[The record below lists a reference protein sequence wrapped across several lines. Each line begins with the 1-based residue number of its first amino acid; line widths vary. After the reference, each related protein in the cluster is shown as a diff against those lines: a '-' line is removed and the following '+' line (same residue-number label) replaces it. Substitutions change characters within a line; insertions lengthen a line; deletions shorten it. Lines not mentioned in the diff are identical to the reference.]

1 MRSLIFI
8 CFSLVGLTFSQTIEL
23 KKTESTYGLFFK
35 SEAYAKN
42 MDPRMLAS
50 YSEEKYPHGFY
61 IGNLALK
68 NSNHQLQQGAS
79 GKLTIKI
86 TKNDAQTNEQKFQ
99 IVCNAVD
106 LTQYNQGIALYCLN
120 GNDYD
125 LITISPDDSDTIKID
140 DADKIKISD
149 SLPTSNNNGDSISCF
164 KGKYLLLALALLFI

>member
-35 SEAYAKN
+35 SDAYANNMDKN
-42 MDPRMLAS
+42 MLTY
-50 YSEEKYPHGFY
+50 YSKEKYPHGFY

-68 NSNHQLQQGAS
+68 NSNKLQVAAGQ
-79 GKLTIKI
+79 LTIKI

-125 LITISPDDSDTIKID
+125 LITISPADSDTIKID
-140 DADKIKISD
+140 GADKIKISD

>member
-23 KKTESTYGLFFK
+23 QKTESTYGLFFK
-35 SEAYAKN
+35 SEAYAQN

-50 YSEEKYPHGFY
+50 YNKDIYPNGFY

-68 NSNHQLQQGAS
+68 NSNQLQQGAS

-99 IVCNAVD
+99 IDCNAYD
-106 LTQYNQGIALYCLN
+106 LT
-120 GNDYD
+120 
-125 LITISPDDSDTIKID
+125 
-140 DADKIKISD
+140 
-149 SLPTSNNNGDSISCF
+149 
-164 KGKYLLLALALLFI
+164 

>member
-35 SEAYAKN
+35 SDAYANN
-42 MDPRMLAS
+42 MDKRMLAS
-50 YSEEKYPHGFY
+50 YNKDIYPNGFY

-68 NSNHQLQQGAS
+68 NSNKLQVPTGQ
-79 GKLTIKI
+79 LTIKI
-86 TKNDAQTNEQKFQ
+86 TKNDAQTNDQKFQ

-120 GNDYD
+120 ENDYD
-125 LITISPDDSDTIKID
+125 SITISPDNSDTIKID

-149 SLPTSNNNGDSISCF
+149 SLPTSNNNGDSISFF

>member
-35 SEAYAKN
+35 SDAYANN
-42 MDPRMLAS
+42 MDQAMLAY
-50 YSEEKYPHGFY
+50 YSKEKYPHGFY
-61 IGNLALK
+61 IGNLSLK
-68 NSNHQLQQGAS
+68 NSNKLQVPTGQ
-79 GKLTIKI
+79 LTIKI
-86 TKNDAQTNEQKFQ
+86 TKNDAQTNDQKFQ

>member
-42 MDPRMLAS
+42 MDQRMLEL
-50 YSEEKYPHGFY
+50 YSKKNYPNGFY

-68 NSNHQLQQGAS
+68 NSNQLQVAVGQ
-79 GKLTIKI
+79 LTIKI

-99 IVCNAVD
+99 IVCNAFD

-120 GNDYD
+120 ENDYD
-125 LITISPDDSDTIKID
+125 LITISPADSDTIKIE
-140 DADKIKISD
+140 DAEKIKISD

>member
-35 SEAYAKN
+35 SDAYANN
-42 MDPRMLAS
+42 MDKRMLDL
-50 YSEEKYPHGFY
+50 YNKENCPNGFY

-68 NSNHQLQQGAS
+68 NSKKLEVATGQ
-79 GKLTIKI
+79 LTIKI
-86 TKNDAQTNEQKFQ
+86 TKNDSQTNEQKYQ
-99 IVCNAVD
+99 IVCNAFD

-120 GNDYD
+120 ENKYD
-125 LITISPDDSDTIKID
+125 LITISPADSDTIKID
-140 DADKIKISD
+140 GAETIKISD

>member
-50 YSEEKYPHGFY
+50 YSKDTYPNGFY

-68 NSNHQLQQGAS
+68 NSKQLQGDS

-99 IVCNAVD
+99 IVCNAID

-120 GNDYD
+120 KNDYD
-125 LITISPDDSDTIKID
+125 LITISPDNSDTIKID

>member
-68 NSNHQLQQGAS
+68 NSNKLQVPTGQ
-79 GKLTIKI
+79 LTIKI
-86 TKNDAQTNEQKFQ
+86 TKNDAQTNQQKFQ
-99 IVCNAVD
+99 IDCNAID

-120 GNDYD
+120 ENDYD
-125 LITISPDDSDTIKID
+125 LITISPANSDTIKID
-140 DADKIKISD
+140 GADGVKISD

>member
-35 SEAYAKN
+35 SDVYAKN
-42 MDPRMLAS
+42 MDQAMLAS

-68 NSNHQLQQGAS
+68 NSKQLQVAT

-99 IVCNAVD
+99 IDCNAYD

-120 GNDYD
+120 ENKYD
-125 LITISPDDSDTIKID
+125 LITISPAYSDTIKID
-140 DADKIKISD
+140 GAETIKISD

>member
-42 MDPRMLAS
+42 MDQRMLAS
-50 YSEEKYPHGFY
+50 YSKDTCPNGFY

-68 NSNHQLQQGAS
+68 NSNKLQVPTGQ
-79 GKLTIKI
+79 LTIKI

-99 IVCNAVD
+99 IDCDAKD

-120 GNDYD
+120 GIDYD
-125 LITISPDDSDTIKID
+125 LITISPDNSDTIKID

-149 SLPTSNNNGDSISCF
+149 SLPTSNNNGYSISCF

>member
-35 SEAYAKN
+35 SDAYANN
-42 MDPRMLAS
+42 MDQAMLAY
-50 YSEEKYPHGFY
+50 YSKEKYPHGFY

-68 NSNHQLQQGAS
+68 NSKQLQVDFGQ
-79 GKLTIKI
+79 LTIKI
-86 TKNDAQTNEQKFQ
+86 TKNDAQTNVQKFQ

-120 GNDYD
+120 ENKYD
-125 LITISPDDSDTIKID
+125 LITISPADSDTIKID

>member
-1 MRSLIFI
+1 
-8 CFSLVGLTFSQTIEL
+8 
-23 KKTESTYGLFFK
+23 
-35 SEAYAKN
+35 

-50 YSEEKYPHGFY
+50 YSKDICLNGFY

-68 NSNHQLQQGAS
+68 NSNSNQLQQGAS

-99 IVCNAVD
+99 IDCDAKD

-120 GNDYD
+120 ENDYD
-125 LITISPDDSDTIKID
+125 FITISPDNSDTIKID
-140 DADKIKISD
+140 NADKIKISD

>member
-68 NSNHQLQQGAS
+68 NPNQLQQDAS

-86 TKNDAQTNEQKFQ
+86 TKNDAQTNEQIFQ
-99 IVCNAVD
+99 IDCHAKD
-106 LTQYNQGIALYCLN
+106 LTQFNQGIALYCLN

-125 LITISPDDSDTIKID
+125 LITISPDNSDTIKID
-140 DADKIKISD
+140 GAEEVKISD

>member
-35 SEAYAKN
+35 SDVYAKN
-42 MDPRMLAS
+42 MDPAMLAY
-50 YSEEKYPHGFY
+50 YSEEKYPNGFY

-68 NSNHQLQQGAS
+68 NSNPLQVAAGQ
-79 GKLTIKI
+79 LTIKI

-120 GNDYD
+120 ENKYD
-125 LITISPDDSDTIKID
+125 LFCMYKNKIG
-140 DADKIKISD
+140 
-149 SLPTSNNNGDSISCF
+149 N
-164 KGKYLLLALALLFI
+164 

>member
-35 SEAYAKN
+35 SDVYAKN
-42 MDPRMLAS
+42 MDQTMLAS
-50 YSEEKYPHGFY
+50 YSKEKCPNGFY
-61 IGNLALK
+61 IGNLALN
-68 NSNHQLQQGAS
+68 NSNQFQQGAS

-99 IVCNAVD
+99 IVCNAFD

-120 GNDYD
+120 ENDYD
-125 LITISPDDSDTIKID
+125 SITISPDNSDTIKID